1 MKRKPA
7 YIHDEDW
14 EELYLTIDLL
24 FDNFTKRLKAAY
36 PDITESDLQYCCLF
50 KAGFSIRQVA
60 VMMGVAP
67 TSVSRKKLKIREHMH
82 LDKKMDVEK
91 VCKKF

>member
-1 MKRKPA
+1 
-7 YIHDEDW
+7 
-14 EELYLTIDLL
+14 
-24 FDNFTKRLKAAY
+24 
-36 PDITESDLQYCCLF
+36 
-50 KAGFSIRQVA
+50 
-60 VMMGVAP
+60 MMGVAP